1 MITIETPNS
10 KRFKILISPKVLKIT
25 EIKKNKVVLMTY
37 LKMIKLEYS
46 KLGGK

>member
-25 EIKKNKVVLMTY
+25 EIKKKIVFND
-37 LKMIKLEYS
+37 ILEDDQ
-46 KLGGK
+46 GGIFQIRGK